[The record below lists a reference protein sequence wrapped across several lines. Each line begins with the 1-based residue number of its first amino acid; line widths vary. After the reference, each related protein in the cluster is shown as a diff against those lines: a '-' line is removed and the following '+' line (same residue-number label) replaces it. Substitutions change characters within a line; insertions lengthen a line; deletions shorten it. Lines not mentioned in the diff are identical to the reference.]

1 MKRVSDTQTSLLSFG
16 FKRTRKGDDTSSS
29 SDFTEPEYA
38 DQYQD
43 RDDECEDY
51 NILDNYR
58 GRDTTQ
64 KVGGGGSVK
73 KTLYVELI
81 NKCKLNLQLLESLH
95 NATFFT

>member
-1 MKRVSDTQTSLLSFG
+1 MKRVGDTQTSLLSFG
-16 FKRTRKGDDTSSS
+16 FKRTRKGDNTSSS

-38 DQYQD
+38 DQHQD

-64 KVGGGGSVK
+64 KVGGGGAQSK
-73 KTLYVELI
+73 KPYM
-81 NKCKLNLQLLESLH
+81 
-95 NATFFT
+95 